1 MGRKESANLLAVN
14 PISSDRSKHTRVRH
28 LRVRDYVELDEMVM
42 KRIGMKEMFADGF
55 TKVLPGPALA
65 NLRDKLQLNKF

>member
-1 MGRKESANLLAVN
+1 M
-14 PISSDRSKHTRVRH
+14 
-28 LRVRDYVELDEMVM
+28 RDYVELDEMVM